1 MTDLLAQIADIDR
14 ALSACQFPSDNHS
27 KDRVAVWHGEEAP
40 LILCGFHERY
50 FLQEAFRIKRER
62 GAANDHANEI

>member
-1 MTDLLAQIADIDR
+1 MTSTLAQIADIDR

-27 KDRVAVWHGEEAP
+27 KDRVTVWHGDIDP

-50 FLQEAFRIKRER
+50 FLQEAFALKTER
-62 GAANDHANEI
+62 KG

>member
-27 KDRVAVWHGEEAP
+27 KDRVTVWHGHIDP
-40 LILCGFHERY
+40 LILCGVHEQNY
-50 FLQEAFRIKRER
+50 LQEAFALKRE
-62 GAANDHANEI
+62 GAINAYDTKQV

>member
-14 ALSACQFPSDNHS
+14 AVSACQFPSDNHS
-27 KDRVAVWHGEEAP
+27 KDRVAVWHGEPAP

-50 FLQEAFRIKRER
+50 FLTEAFQLKHER
-62 GAANDHANEI
+62 GATNDHADEI